1 MHTGD
6 AEAKQLDS
14 SVKRNSA
21 LIKRLR
27 QLTDDAKESLLTD
40 IQKTNQS
47 KYVSEAAAAITEAP
61 LKSKDINAAV
71 HICSALHQRYSD
83 FQAEL
88 ITPLAKSCTPRSG
101 DLCSTATNL
110 VQLQAA

>member
-1 MHTGD
+1 MCVGD

-27 QLTDDAKESLLTD
+27 QLTDDTKESLLSD
-40 IQKTNQS
+40 IQRTNQS

-71 HICSALHQRYSD
+71 QICSTLHQRYPD
-83 FQAEL
+83 FRTEL
-88 ITPLAKSCTPRSG
+88 VPALAKSCTPRIG
-101 DLCSTATNL
+101 NL
-110 VQLQAA
+110 LQR